1 MDIDKMKKQIS
12 DAFDKENNT
21 KRYILTCSCFRMDKK
36 AAEAFTTIFPNEV
49 LPSIIKGKDR
59 IYKFS
64 QTIKNDHIQAISK
77 LSGKFAFYVVLKDG
91 KVVEEYNLLTGKRI
105 G

>member
-1 MDIDKMKKQIS
+1 MKE
-12 DAFDKENNT
+12 F
-21 KRYILTCSCFRMDKK
+21 ILICSCFNMGKK
-36 AAEAFTTIFPNEV
+36 ASEMFNLLFPDKV
-49 LPSIIKGKDR
+49 LPELIKGKDR